1 MNKCYLRIVWKNYPN
16 AETPLNEHNLN
27 KIDVATDEMDNRI
40 ILLDSTKF
48 DKSEAQMLVKY
59 IEYDENTG
67 VFKIT
72 HYNGASYTIDTLL
85 EKLAIN
91 FDYDYVTQRL
101 IIELSDGTVKYVD
114 LSALLTQYEFLNSE
128 TVAFTVDSSGKVS
141 AQVKEGSIKEKHL
154 QPNYLADIK
163 VEVAKAESE
172 ADSASESASDS
183 MHYAKQSQSYAVGTG
198 NVRPGEDTDNAKYYS
213 EQAQKVLESLG
224 QAGTVTGVKGNK
236 EITYR
241 TGNVNLTS
249 ENIGALAEDGDSVN
263 NMVNFTSLDSD
274 SPTAWTNV
282 SVLASGEKHGSLF
295 RKISTM
301 IKNVRWIYKML
312 GTTNISAIGG
322 GTVTGALS
330 ALNTDLAGKQDKL
343 TNPLI
348 QADVVDNLS
357 STAAKKPLSAN
368 QGKILNDKIS
378 QKSKVFVQL
387 AIITGNGSDWA
398 IVSNAN
404 KYLITAQTVRD
415 DTSFYVK
422 GINKQ
427 NAAGA
432 YALIFSEDIAKSAQ
446 QAVWLTWID

>member
-282 SVLASGEKHGSLF
+282 SVLASGEKHGGYTKCLEPP
-295 RKISTM
+295 IL
-301 IKNVRWIYKML
+301 VL
-312 GTTNISAIGG
+312 
-322 GTVTGALS
+322 L
-330 ALNTDLAGKQDKL
+330 
-343 TNPLI
+343 
-348 QADVVDNLS
+348 VVVL
-357 STAAKKPLSAN
+357 L
-368 QGKILNDKIS
+368 QGL
-378 QKSKVFVQL
+378 
-387 AIITGNGSDWA
+387 
-398 IVSNAN
+398 
-404 KYLITAQTVRD
+404 
-415 DTSFYVK
+415 
-422 GINKQ
+422 
-427 NAAGA
+427 
-432 YALIFSEDIAKSAQ
+432 
-446 QAVWLTWID
+446 

>member
-1 MNKCYLRIVWKNYPN
+1 MNKCYFRIVWKNHPN
-16 AETPLNEHNLN
+16 DETPLNEHNLN

-91 FDYDYVTQRL
+91 FDYDYATQRL

-213 EQAQKVLESLG
+213 EQAQKVLESLE
-224 QAGTVTGVKGNK
+224 QAGTVTGVKGNA
-236 EITYR
+236 ETTYR
-241 TGNVNLTS
+241 TGNVNLTPA
-249 ENIGALAEDGDSVN
+249 NIGALAEDGDSIN
-263 NMVNFTSLDSD
+263 NTVSFTSLDSD

-282 SVLASGEKHGSLF
+282 SMLTSGERHSSLF

-301 IKNVRWIYKML
+301 FKNIRWLYKML

-404 KYLITAQTVRD
+404 KYLITAQTIRE
-415 DTSFYVK
+415 DTSFFVK
-422 GINKQ
+422 GINKR
-427 NAAGA
+427 NADGV
-432 YALIFSEDIAKSAQ
+432 YTLIFSEDIAKSTQ
-446 QAVWLTWID
+446 QAVWLTWMD